1 MAAMNFKKLIHTPEY
16 DFLWQD
22 EHLGENLI
30 LLSVAGSY
38 AYGTNNEFSDYD
50 IRGIAVNRKSDL
62 IGLGSYDQYVDSKTD
77 TTIYTFNK
85 IIKLLM
91 DCNPNTCE
99 MLGLKE
105 EHYLYLSPIG
115 QELLDHKKLF
125 LSKRAI
131 HSFGGYAGQQL
142 RRLQNA
148 LARDTMPQAEKE
160 QHILRS
166 VENSMYNFKER
177 YAKFAN
183 GSLNIYLDQAV
194 NPEFEQEIFM
204 DAHFTHYP
212 LRDYRNIW
220 CEMNNVVKEYDKIGK
235 RNHKKD
241 EAHLNKHAMHLL
253 RLFMMAIDILEKEEV
268 CTYREKEH
276 DLLMSVRN
284 GAFQREDGMYR
295 DEFYDIL
302 ADYEKRLDDAAKNT
316 SLPDEPD
323 KKKIEDFVMSVNER
337 VIRGC
342 VKLK

>member
-1 MAAMNFKKLIHTPEY
+1 MNFKNLIHTPEY

-22 EHLGENLI
+22 EHLGKNLI

-38 AYGTNNEFSDYD
+38 AYGTNVESSDYD

-62 IGLGSYDQYVDSKTD
+62 IGLSSYDQYVDNRTD

-99 MLGLKE
+99 MLGLKQ
-105 EHYLYLSPIG
+105 EHYLYISPIG

-166 VENSMYNFKER
+166 VENSMYNFQER
-177 YAKFAN
+177 YARFAN
-183 GSLNIYLDQAV
+183 GSLKIYLDKAV

-204 DAHFTHYP
+204 DTHLTHYP

-241 EAHLNKHAMHLL
+241 ENHLNKHAMHLL
-253 RLFMMAIDILEKEEV
+253 RLFMMAIDILEKEEI
-268 CTYREKEH
+268 CTYREQEH

-284 GAFQREDGMYR
+284 GAFQKEDGMYR

-302 ADYEKRLDDAAKNT
+302 SDYENRLDDAAKNT

-323 KKKIEDFVMSVNER
+323 KKKMEEFVMSVNER
-337 VIRGC
+337 VIMGF
-342 VKLK
+342 

>member
-1 MAAMNFKKLIHTPEY
+1 MNFKKLIHTPEY
-16 DFLWQD
+16 DFLWKNK
-22 EHLGENLI
+22 HLGENLI

-62 IGLGSYDQYVDSKTD
+62 IGLSSYDQYVDHNTD

-99 MLGLKE
+99 MLGLRE

-115 QELLDHKKLF
+115 QELLDHKNLF

-166 VENSMYNFKER
+166 VENSMYNFQER
-177 YAKFAN
+177 YAHFAN
-183 GSLNIYLDQAV
+183 GSLHIYLDKAV

-204 DAHFTHYP
+204 DTHLNHYP

-241 EAHLNKHAMHLL
+241 ENHLNKHAMHLL
-253 RLFMMAIDILEKEEV
+253 RLFMIAIDILEKEEI

-295 DEFYDIL
+295 DEFYEIL
-302 ADYEKRLDDAAKNT
+302 SGYEKRLEEAAKNT

-323 KKKIEDFVMSVNER
+323 KQKIEDFVMSVNQR
-337 VIRGC
+337 VIIGI
-342 VKLK
+342 